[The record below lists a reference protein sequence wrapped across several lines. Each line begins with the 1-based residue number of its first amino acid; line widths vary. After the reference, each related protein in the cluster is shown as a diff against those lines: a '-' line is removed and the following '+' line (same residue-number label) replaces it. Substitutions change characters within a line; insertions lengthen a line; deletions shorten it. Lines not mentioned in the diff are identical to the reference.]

1 MSREEAY
8 TVEQRNS
15 MRAADERRQLRD
27 VLAADPV
34 VAAGISDEALAACF
48 DESVFLRN
56 VATALARLDGLVPAG
71 KGAADAT
78 A

>member
-1 MSREEAY
+1 M
-8 TVEQRNS
+8 Q
-15 MRAADERRQLRD
+15 AADERRQLRD

-56 VATALARLDGLVPAG
+56 VATVLTRLDGLGPAG
-71 KGAADAT
+71 KEAADAT
-78 A
+78 P